1 MSWTKLIFALVVI
14 LLYIPLV
21 FMGANVFFPEY
32 TGENS
37 YFRSSCYEK
46 PSFRLED
53 NRTDLEECLAKEEAS
68 RKEFEAAKQQ
78 YNSWKYFYITLFN
91 LIALI
96 LILFLALDSSILTGI
111 FVGSVITSFVSTW
124 IYFETKSK
132 FGFGALILIFILTI
146 YFINKKKGLFFKS
159 KEN

>member
-1 MSWTKLIFALVVI
+1 MGWNKLIFALAVI

-32 TGENS
+32 TGENG

-46 PSFRLED
+46 SSLNPSDNKVLED
-53 NRTDLEECLAKEEAS
+53 CLTKEEAA

-96 LILFLALDSSILTGI
+96 LIMFLALDSSILTGI

-124 IYFETKSK
+124 IYFEAKSK
-132 FGFGALILIFILTI
+132 LGFGTLILIFILTI
-146 YFINKKKGLFFKS
+146 YFINKKKDLFFKS
-159 KEN
+159 KEY

>member
-1 MSWTKLIFALVVI
+1 MSWNKLIFALVVI

-32 TGENS
+32 TGENG

-46 PSFRLED
+46 PSLNPSD
-53 NRTDLEECLAKEEAS
+53 NKVLEECLTKEEAV

-111 FVGSVITSFVSTW
+111 FVGAVITSFVSTW
-124 IYFETKSK
+124 IYFEAKSK
-132 FGFGALILIFILTI
+132 LGFGTLILIFILTI
-146 YFINKKKGLFFKS
+146 YFINKKKDLFFKS
-159 KEN
+159 KEY